1 MKSQIMKKVAVGA
14 AIAGVSGLAA
24 AQDTGVDYSSITAA
38 VAVGGV
44 SAAIVAM
51 GAVKI
56 VPNVTKWAT
65 NKLVSFFR

>member
-1 MKSQIMKKVAVGA
+1 MNKLLNKIAVGVGIA
-14 AIAGVSGLAA
+14 AASGLAA
-24 AQDTGVDYSSITAA
+24 AQTATDYSSITTA
-38 VAVGGV
+38 VAIGGV
-44 SAAIVAM
+44 STAIVAM